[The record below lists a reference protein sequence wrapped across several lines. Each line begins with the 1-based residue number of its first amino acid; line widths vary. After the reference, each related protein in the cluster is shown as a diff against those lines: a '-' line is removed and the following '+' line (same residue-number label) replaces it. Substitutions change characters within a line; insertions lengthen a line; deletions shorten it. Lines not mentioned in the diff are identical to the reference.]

1 MSQKNREPGFYWVKF
16 SPSTRWEIMEWVTDY
31 DGIWLVGERCLE
43 QFMWDEDMY
52 EIDERRIVRE
62 EPTE

>member
-1 MSQKNREPGFYWVKF
+1 MSQKNRENGFYWVKF
-16 SPSTRWEIMEWVTDY
+16 AGYWQVSYWSKFNICWYLASSLR
-31 DGIWLVGERCLE
+31 RAA
-43 QFMWDEDMY
+43 DEDFS